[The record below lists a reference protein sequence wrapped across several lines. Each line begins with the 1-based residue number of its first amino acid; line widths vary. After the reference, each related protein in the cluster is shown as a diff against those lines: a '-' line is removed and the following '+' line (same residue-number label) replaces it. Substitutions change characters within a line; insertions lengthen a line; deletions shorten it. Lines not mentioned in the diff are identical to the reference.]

1 MNLRSSEL
9 RVGDAPASLLSRLQ
23 TTVAQGMARH
33 GQAIAFGSGCE
44 TLERQSVP
52 GGCSSALVRVGAKR
66 ETRSEERA
74 RRETLFAASSLP
86 EEEGKEK
93 EKRDEGDKY
102 VR

>member
-1 MNLRSSEL
+1 
-9 RVGDAPASLLSRLQ
+9 
-23 TTVAQGMARH
+23 MARH
-33 GQAIAFGSGCE
+33 AQAIAFGSDCV

-74 RRETLFAASSLP
+74 RRETLFAASSLS